1 MFESPGE
8 QDRRGDKCAGAED
21 GQIPDHIVPLSL
33 TQPRRAG
40 SVQAD
45 RGHRVAVA
53 LQSAPINASAALP
66 PEHTHISAPNSNELG
81 ATAFC
86 RCLKEPSMAKS
97 ILVSLAV
104 LILATSAALAADK
117 TITIHHRHAA
127 KPAATTAPAAAAP
140 TAAAAPAAAPASP
153 SFWGV
158 GIADHELYIK
168 NQHDS
173 GLGQ

>member
-1 MFESPGE
+1 
-8 QDRRGDKCAGAED
+8 
-21 GQIPDHIVPLSL
+21 
-33 TQPRRAG
+33 
-40 SVQAD
+40 
-45 RGHRVAVA
+45 
-53 LQSAPINASAALP
+53 
-66 PEHTHISAPNSNELG
+66 
-81 ATAFC
+81 
-86 RCLKEPSMAKS
+86 MAKS

-117 TITIHHRHAA
+117 AITIRHGHAA
-127 KPAATTAPAAAAP
+127 KPAAPAPTATAAPAA
-140 TAAAAPAAAPASP
+140 TAAAAPSP